1 MQLEPVKGKKL
12 STANQTYVSS
22 SAVRSIDYSVSTE
35 TLELEFI
42 NNQVYH
48 YYNVPKQVWEKTIN
62 VIKTGKSLGAFV
74 NEEIKAL
81 DIDYRKIITRG

>member
-12 STANQTYVSS
+12 STTNQTYVSS
-22 SAVRSIDYSVSTE
+22 SAVRSIDYSMSSE

-48 YYNVPKQVWEKTIN
+48 YYNVPKQVWEKTMD
-62 VIKTGKSLGAFV
+62 VVKTGKSLGTFV
-74 NEEIKAL
+74 NEQIKNL
-81 DIDYRKIITRG
+81 DVDYRKIITVM

>member
-1 MQLEPVKGKKL
+1 MQLEPIQGRKL
-12 STANQTYVSS
+12 STTNQTYVSS

-48 YYNVPKQVWEKTIN
+48 YYNVPKQVWEKTMD
-62 VIKTGKSLGAFV
+62 VVKMGKSLGTFV
-74 NEEIKAL
+74 NEEIRNL
-81 DIDYRKIITRG
+81 DVDYRKILTRV